1 MDAASTQNSIGASP
15 RCESLT
21 VDFDALFGGF
31 RPIPGGDGYTTA
43 EIKAATGWG
52 DETTRKRIRS
62 ALEAG
67 VCKRGQKWLERIDG
81 RMTSVPAYVFE
92 RRQ

>member
-1 MDAASTQNSIGASP
+1 MDAAYPQDSVGSAP

-21 VDFDALFGGF
+21 IDFEALFGDF

-43 EIKAATGWG
+43 EIKAATGWS

-62 ALEAG
+62 ALGAG
-67 VCKRGQKWLERIDG
+67 ICKRGSKWLERIDG